1 MDERFFEN
9 NTIEPEK
16 EQYNDNFSASQNTM
30 EIDLTP
36 ESEAS
41 FFAPE
46 QKHQASVYSYD
57 AYKAQFDTAQHTPP
71 KKTRKRSGNGKKAA
85 LIACSLALALCVGFG
100 GGLAGAYIMKDNSGS
115 NKTVAVTADEN
126 TKVVS
131 AKENENSEIN
141 IVEASNSSKGVTT
154 VQQVVKNVK
163 DSVVEITTESTS
175 YSSFY
180 GQYVVTGAGSGV
192 IISSDGYIITNNH
205 VIEDASNV
213 KVTLT
218 NGEAYDATVIGTD
231 ETLDVALLKID
242 AENLTVAVLG
252 SSSDLEV
259 GEMAIVIGNPLGQ
272 LGGTVTTGIISAQN
286 RNIKID
292 NKNMELLQT
301 DAAINPGNSGG
312 GLFDAEGNLVGIVV
326 AKSVSTSSGTTVE
339 GIGYAIPIDNIKKII
354 NDLKT
359 KGHVTKAYLGVST
372 VEVKSDREKQ
382 YYGVEN
388 EGVYV
393 YSVYKGQAA
402 EKADIRIGDLIK
414 KFDGKDVES
423 SDSLSKM
430 VTEKEPGDEVEIVLY
445 RDGEDITV
453 NVTLGEY
460 TSDNSSGNSN
470 NFRINGN
477 NNGSSGNGGNGG
489 YGDFDIDDIFRYYFN

>member
-1 MDERFFEN
+1 MDERLFNN

-16 EQYNDNFSASQNTM
+16 EQYNDNFSVSQNTQ
-30 EIDLTP
+30 EIDLGSKA
-36 ESEAS
+36 EES

-46 QKHQASVYSYD
+46 YKAPAPKYSYE
-57 AYKAQFDTAQHTPP
+57 AYKAQFDTAQHTTP
-71 KKTRKRSGNGKKAA
+71 KKTKKKSGSGRKAA
-85 LIACSLALALCVGFG
+85 LVACSLALALCVGFG
-100 GGLAGAYIMKDNSGS
+100 GGLAGAYIMKDSGS
-115 NKTVAVTADEN
+115 SDKPVAVTADEN
-126 TKVVS
+126 TKVVT
-131 AKENENSEIN
+131 AKENNDSEIN
-141 IVEASNSSKGVTT
+141 VIEASKSTKGVTT

-218 NGEAYDATVIGTD
+218 DGKSYDAKVIGTD
-231 ETLDVALLKID
+231 ETLDIALLKIE
-242 AENLTVAVLG
+242 AEDLTVAVLG

-272 LGGTVTTGIISAQN
+272 LGGTVTTGIISSQN

-292 NKNMELLQT
+292 GKNMELLQT

-326 AKSVSTSSGTTVE
+326 AKSISTSSGQTVE
-339 GIGYAIPIDNIKKII
+339 GIGYAIPIDNVKKII

-372 VEVKSDREKQ
+372 VEVKSEKEKQ

-402 EKADIRIGDLIK
+402 EKADIRVGDLIK

-423 SDSLSKM
+423 TDALSKM
-430 VTEKEPGDEVEIVLY
+430 VTEKEPGDKVDVVIF
-445 RDGEDITV
+445 RDGEEITLE
-453 NVTLGEY
+453 VTLGEY
-460 TSDNSSGNSN
+460 TSNSENGNSN
-470 NFRINGN
+470 NFHINGN
-477 NNGSSGNGGNGG
+477 NGSGNSGRGN
-489 YGDFDIDDIFRYYFN
+489 YNDFDIDDIFRYYFN